1 MKYLILFLQILFI
14 KCFHRKYLIYPFIQN
29 KYDNLEEI
37 HEIISE
43 LSSLE
48 YYTNITIA
56 EPPQTI
62 RSFIDFTK
70 FHFYISNVSSNRE
83 YILENSNSFN
93 TKYDHEFI
101 LYTYSFVSG
110 KYANETLTVDLK
122 NINSSFSN
130 EIIKVKNFTFSMP
143 STISILNRKM
153 FPSSIGLGFYAYNSN
168 TKLNFLIQLNEKGI
182 LNNSYFFFDFK
193 DDFSGKLY
201 LGVLPHD
208 IYPKKYSEDN
218 FYKLYTNIDNVLAE
232 WSFKGLLTYNYNKEE
247 NNYSIYKNKVK
258 VVLDLNLNGLIMDY
272 IYFNVF
278 NRTFFHEYLKNDI
291 CKIKHKDYYYIYCEK
306 DKIDITKFKT
316 IYYYQKDFNYTFSFD
331 YNDLFITKKNY
342 IIFNIFFE
350 DNGFTLLIYGGKI
363 FLRKYLFAFNYEQKM
378 IGFYLESREEKGLI
392 PENKNNSS
400 EILLIFL
407 LIFIFLL
414 FLFLI
419 ILLLKY
425 CCGNKGRKIRKNEL
439 DDSYDYS
446 IQKNDD

>member
-37 HEIISE
+37 PEIISE

-182 LNNSYFFFDFK
+182 LNNSYFFFDFE

-218 FYKLYTNIDNVLAE
+218 FYKLYTNIDNVLDE
-232 WSFKGLLTYNYNKEE
+232 WSFKGLLTYNYNKE
-247 NNYSIYKNKVK
+247 
-258 VVLDLNLNGLIMDY
+258 
-272 IYFNVF
+272 
-278 NRTFFHEYLKNDI
+278 
-291 CKIKHKDYYYIYCEK
+291 
-306 DKIDITKFKT
+306 
-316 IYYYQKDFNYTFSFD
+316 
-331 YNDLFITKKNY
+331 
-342 IIFNIFFE
+342 
-350 DNGFTLLIYGGKI
+350 
-363 FLRKYLFAFNYEQKM
+363 
-378 IGFYLESREEKGLI
+378 
-392 PENKNNSS
+392 
-400 EILLIFL
+400 
-407 LIFIFLL
+407 
-414 FLFLI
+414 
-419 ILLLKY
+419 
-425 CCGNKGRKIRKNEL
+425 
-439 DDSYDYS
+439 
-446 IQKNDD
+446 